1 VTEDEFWAWIEDSR
15 RDGGGV
21 LARQVELLR
30 QRLLAGGKEV
40 LLEFRDRWNEA
51 DDRVFTWPLWD
62 AACLLLGWV
71 SDDFFDD
78 VRAWIISHG
87 RAAVDRVVA
96 EPDSLVDLAF
106 DRAAV
111 ESGDAER
118 LNMLLMSVWREISG
132 DCDDEMPDSDYDGN
146 DPTGERT
153 DLKDEQ
159 AVRARFPRLAE
170 FVGRDGRRG

>member
-1 VTEDEFWAWIEDSR
+1 MTEDEFWAWIECSR

-21 LARQVELLR
+21 LGRQVELLR
-30 QRLLAGGKEV
+30 HRLLAGSREA
-40 LLEFRDRWNEA
+40 LLEFRDRWYDVDA
-51 DDRVFTWPLWD
+51 RVFTWPVWD

-71 SDDFFDD
+71 SDDFFGD

-87 RAAVDRVVA
+87 RATVDRVVA

-106 DRAAV
+106 DRSAV

-118 LNMLLMSVWREISG
+118 LNMLVMNVWHEIAG
-132 DCDDEMPDSDYDGN
+132 DCGEEMPASQGFGCG
-146 DPTGERT
+146 PTGERT

-159 AVRARFPRLAE
+159 AVRARFPRLVE
-170 FVGRDGRRG
+170 SVGGEGRRG